1 MPTRSCDVI
10 VIGAGPNGLAVA
22 TRLAKAGR
30 KVLVLERQAAPRPG
44 FAPGFA
50 APPLAHLSY
59 NLDPRVEAGMN
70 LASHGLTWAAP
81 ALDTTAVSTD
91 GQHLRL
97 SGRDMGKVDGPLS
110 PEDRTAWTA
119 LSARLNRFAS
129 VLRPFRDMPPPRL
142 AKGAGNDVWALAK
155 IGLRA
160 RMMGKAEF
168 RELLRMFLTNTHD
181 VLNDEL
187 SDPRLKGALAFDATL
202 GTWLGPRSPNSL
214 LPWLDR
220 LSGGGLR
227 LPAGGMG
234 ALAAAMRKAAEATG
248 VAIRPGAGVARVM
261 VDGDRATGVVL
272 DTGEEIAAPLIVSA
286 ISPKATLLNLVGPRA
301 LDTGLVTRIRH
312 QKARGGAAKMHLAL
326 SALPDFRGADLKTR
340 LVLAPSENHV
350 ERAFNPVKYGE
361 APDAPVMEVLL
372 PSAHEAGHAPAGQHL
387 LTAVVQYAPHNPTER
402 EAARATMLKSSLAM
416 LEAHAPGIGGL
427 IPHAEL
433 LMPYDIEAIWGLPGG
448 NWHAGELSIEQM
460 LFLRPLPG
468 LSQYQTPVQGLWLAS
483 AGCHPGGGVSGTP
496 GWNAGAAIE
505 RAGE

>member
-1 MPTRSCDVI
+1 MPTPSCDVI

-30 KVLVLERQAAPRPG
+30 KVLVLERLGDPRAP

-59 NLDPRVEAGMN
+59 NLDQRVEAGMD
-70 LASHGLTWAAP
+70 LAAHGLTWAAP
-81 ALDTTAVSTD
+81 VLDTTAVSTA

-97 SGRDMGKVDGPLS
+97 SGSDPGKVDAPLS
-110 PEDRTAWTA
+110 PEDRLAWAA
-119 LSARLNRFAS
+119 LSARLTRFAT

-142 AKGAGNDVWALAK
+142 AKGAGNDLWALAK

-187 SDPRLKGALAFDATL
+187 SDPLLKGALAFDATL
-202 GTWLGPRSPNSL
+202 GAWAGPRSPNSL

-227 LPAGGMG
+227 LPAGGMA
-234 ALAAAMRKAAEATG
+234 ALASAMRRAAQAAG
-248 VAIRPGAGVARVM
+248 VTIRPGTGVARVA
-261 VDGDRATGVVL
+261 VQDNRATGVVL
-272 DTGEEIAAPLIVSA
+272 DNGDEIAARLVVSA

-301 LDTGLVTRIRH
+301 LDTGLVNRIRH
-312 QKARGGAAKMHLAL
+312 QKARGGAAKLHLAL
-326 SALPDFRGADLKTR
+326 SGLPDFRGADLKTR
-340 LVLAPSENHV
+340 LVLAPSEDHV
-350 ERAFNPVKYGE
+350 ERAFNPVKYGQV
-361 APDAPVMEVLL
+361 PDAPVMEVLL

-387 LTAVVQYAPHNPTER
+387 LTAVLQYAPHNPPDR
-402 EAARATMLKSSLAM
+402 DAARAAMLKSALTV

-427 IPHAEL
+427 VTHAEL
-433 LMPYDIEAIWGLPGG
+433 LMPYDIETIWGLPGG
-448 NWHAGELSIEQM
+448 NWHAGEFSIEQM

-468 LSQYQTPVQGLWLAS
+468 LSHYRTPVQGLWLAS
-483 AGCHPGGGVSGTP
+483 AGCHPGGGVSGSA
-496 GWNAGAAIE
+496 GWNAGAEIE